1 VSARRLLGA
10 IAILSA
16 CGSSAQTLE
25 EAVRTTLK
33 TNPDIVASEYNV
45 EAAEELRRQAKA
57 ALYPTVE
64 FFLSTG
70 RENSN
75 NATTRAAGSED
86 FRLSRDERS
95 LRFTQLLYDGFST
108 KNLVEQQSALM
119 ESAVARLVG
128 TQESVSLRAI
138 QVYLEV
144 LRREAVVKLA
154 SENLA
159 HHDSTLS
166 KIRERFEN
174 GVGTRVDVVQ
184 TQGRRAQSKG
194 NVLLAQRDV
203 RNGLAEFY
211 RVVGENPSD
220 LSRPERVKGLP
231 STLEEA
237 IETAMQH
244 NPGLVAA
251 KSDLDA
257 AIAAQK
263 QARGAY
269 HPRFDLE
276 VGATR
281 NDDTDGTIGAN
292 DDETAVVRMT
302 YNLYRGGADKARIN
316 EAQAREFAARET
328 VRSVQ
333 RSVTED
339 VTLVWNELEDI
350 LVRLQYLE
358 THVKSTN
365 EVLKVYNEQLSLGKR
380 TLLDLLDVQNE
391 LLRANVAYLTGEYT
405 ALLASYRVSASTG
418 RLLDTMGLDSE
429 AD

>member
-57 ALYPTVE
+57 ALYPTVD
-64 FFLSTG
+64 FVLSTG

>member
-1 VSARRLLGA
+1 MSARRLLGA

-16 CGSSAQTLE
+16 CGSSAQTLQ

-57 ALYPTVE
+57 ALYPTVD
-64 FFLSTG
+64 FVLSTG

-108 KNLVEQQSALM
+108 KNLVEQQSALT

-418 RLLDTMGLDSE
+418 RLLDTMGLDSA

>member
-1 VSARRLLGA
+1 MSARRLLGA

-57 ALYPTVE
+57 ALYPTVD
-64 FFLSTG
+64 FVLSTG